1 MNLKQP
7 NLKKITRR
15 KNEVISLKKSN
26 VSILFDAEK
35 LSAVK
40 MYMSQRNLDF
50 KNELEKSI
58 EAMYSKYVPSNVR
71 EFIDMKSALTKP
83 VKSKTKTAPP
93 EENDTGDT
101 E

>member
-7 NLKKITRR
+7 NLKKITR
-15 KNEVISLKKSN
+15 KNEVITLKKSS

-40 MYMSQRNLDF
+40 MYMSQRDLDL
-50 KNELEKSI
+50 KDELEKSI
-58 EAMYSKYVPSNVR
+58 ESMYSKYVPSNVR

-83 VKSKTKTAPP
+83 VKTKTAQP
-93 EENDTGDT
+93 EDNDTGDA